1 MFGFRRDLR
10 LLDQIDLPTTRAFW
24 QIRSDDTGR
33 VFSWINY
40 VPIVDVDSG
49 RPDAFR
55 LQGPCEIL
63 GDNGWLLGPE
73 GWYACCSWYSG
84 HSYLPRPLR
93 PRTPAYDRKYR
104 RIEALAGV
112 TLSALTDHAD
122 AYGHALMEGLY
133 KLLKGIEAVGGVERV
148 DQIIVPAAL
157 GRLLHRSVF
166 ADDALLHARLLPSD
180 PSTIYRADMVIAVT
194 HPACCMNVS
203 QAQLDLLRAARPPD
217 RAGLARK
224 IFLARGP
231 DERRGISNLDQ
242 IARIFERHGY
252 LITTGARLEDS
263 WAAFAGAEVV
273 AGVHGSDLADCIFM
287 RRGSTLLEIVPSDHR
302 KPYYFNVAA
311 RLGLDFRCLLAR
323 SATQRKSVHGFS
335 SARITVDAMALEA
348 VLDAIDQGEP
358 AMSHARTPR
367 LEGV

>member
-1 MFGFRRDLR
+1 
-10 LLDQIDLPTTRAFW
+10 
-24 QIRSDDTGR
+24 
-33 VFSWINY
+33 
-40 VPIVDVDSG
+40 VPIVDAESG

-55 LQGPCEIL
+55 LGGPCEIL

-104 RIEALAGV
+104 RIEALAGI

-133 KLLKGIEAVGGVERV
+133 KLLRGIEAVGGVERV
-148 DQIIVPAAL
+148 DQIIVPAVL

-166 ADDALLHARLLPSD
+166 ADDAPLHARLLPSD
-180 PSTIYRADMVIAVT
+180 PGTIYRADMVIAVT

-203 QAQLDLLRAARPPD
+203 QAQLDLLRAARPPA
-217 RAGLARK
+217 RAGLARR

-242 IARIFERHGY
+242 VARIFERHGY

-263 WAAFAGAEVV
+263 WAAFAGADVV
-273 AGVHGSDLADCIFM
+273 AGVHGSDLADCLFM

-311 RLGLDFRCLLAR
+311 RLGLEFRCLLAR

-335 SARITVDAMALEA
+335 TAAITVDATALEA

-358 AMSHARTPR
+358 AISHARMPR